1 MRSYFFI
8 HHEGK
13 EINLPREDTM
23 SNPGWY
29 RPVIAL
35 LIRCLYPA
43 ELNEHSWPK
52 CQEVIRRWCAT

>member
-1 MRSYFFI
+1 
-8 HHEGK
+8 
-13 EINLPREDTM
+13 M